1 MRRWARVHDCMLTG
15 AVAFKALHRG
25 PAVFGEVGDG
35 GAALETCSFLS
46 EEGHSIVKEF
56 VPEGS
61 TPFKGMGFVML
72 RAVLVRVVVGCGKIS
87 FVH

>member
-1 MRRWARVHDCMLTG
+1 MHDCIVTG

-25 PAVFGEVGDG
+25 PAVFGKVGDG

-46 EEGHSIVKEF
+46 EEALSIIKGF

-61 TPFKGMGFVML
+61 TPFKGMGLVM
-72 RAVLVRVVVGCGKIS
+72 
-87 FVH
+87 